1 MSSTAL
7 TARAPAIGV
16 PFMRR
21 YGESALLFAS
31 LAVLAAIWL
40 APFVTIAMT
49 AIRSQGDLFTRGIYS
64 WPSQFLWSN
73 FVEAWETGDFSIYFK
88 NSLLLILVKVPL
100 GILVASLAAYPLAKM
115 RFALAMPMFL
125 FFLIGLA
132 VPIQVTLQP
141 LLIMMQKIG
150 LANSIWALVPPY
162 VAFGLPFQIFVMRG
176 FFRLIPSELI
186 EAARLDGASELT
198 IFRRIMMPLS
208 LPALATLFIIDS
220 LNTWNEFLIALVL
233 INAKDSRTVPLG
245 LLQFQGEFSTQYTLL
260 MAGIVISIL
269 PVIAIFIFLQR
280 YFVAGLTG
288 GALKG

>member
-1 MSSTAL
+1 MPRARRL
-7 TARAPAIGV
+7 T
-16 PFMRR
+16 
-21 YGESALLFAS
+21 EEALLLAS
-31 LAVLAAIWL
+31 LSILALVWL
-40 APFVTIAMT
+40 SPFVTIVLSAV
-49 AIRSQGDLFTRGIYS
+49 RSQADLFTRGIYS
-64 WPSQFLWSN
+64 WPSAFVWQN
-73 FVEAWETGDFSIYFK
+73 FVEAWETGDFSIYFR
-88 NSLLLILVKVPL
+88 NSLLLILFKVPL
-100 GILVASLAAYPLAKM
+100 GILVASLAAYPLAKL
-115 RFALAMPMFL
+115 RFSLSMPIFM

-141 LLIMMQKIG
+141 LLIMMQRIG
-150 LANSIWALVPPY
+150 LANSIWALLPPY

-176 FFRLIPSELI
+176 FFRLIPSELV
-186 EAARLDGASELT
+186 EAARMDGASELT
-198 IFRRIMMPLS
+198 IFRKIMLPLS

-220 LNTWNEFLIALVL
+220 LATWNEFLIALVL
-233 INAKDSRTVPLG
+233 INAKESRTVPLG

>member
-1 MSSTAL
+1 LSAIQVRTSAAMPRGRRLTEEAL
-7 TARAPAIGV
+7 LLV
-16 PFMRR
+16 SL
-21 YGESALLFAS
+21 SALAL
-31 LAVLAAIWL
+31 VWL
-40 APFVTIAMT
+40 SPFVTILLSAV
-49 AIRSQGDLFTRGIYS
+49 RSQADLFTRGIYS
-64 WPSQFLWSN
+64 WPSAFLWQN
-73 FVEAWETGDFSIYFK
+73 FVDAWETGDFSIYFR
-88 NSLLLILVKVPL
+88 NSLLLILFKVPL
-100 GILVASLAAYPLAKM
+100 GILVASLAAYPLAKL
-115 RFALAMPMFL
+115 RFALSMPVFML
-125 FFLIGLA
+125 FLIGLA

-141 LLIMMQKIG
+141 LLIMMQQIG
-150 LANSIWALVPPY
+150 LANTIWALVPPY

-186 EAARLDGASELT
+186 EAARMDGASELT
-198 IFRRIMMPLS
+198 IFRKIMLPLS

-220 LNTWNEFLIALVL
+220 LATWNEFLIALVL
-233 INAKDSRTVPLG
+233 INAKESRTVPLG

>member
-1 MSSTAL
+1 MSATAL
-7 TARAPAIGV
+7 PRPAPRL
-16 PFMRR
+16 PFLRR
-21 YGESALLFAS
+21 YGEDALLFAS
-31 LAVLAAIWL
+31 LSILAAIWL
-40 APFVTIAMT
+40 SPFVTILLSAV
-49 AIRSQGDLFTRGIYS
+49 RSQGDLFTRGIYS
-64 WPSQFLWSN
+64 WPSEFLWSN

-88 NSLLLILVKVPL
+88 NSLLLIATKVPL

-115 RFALAMPMFL
+115 RFPLSTPIFL
-125 FFLIGLA
+125 LFLVGLA
-132 VPIQVTLQP
+132 VPVQVTLQP
-141 LLIMMQKIG
+141 LLIMMQRIG

-162 VAFGLPFQIFVMRG
+162 IAFGLPFQIFVMRG
-176 FFRLIPSELI
+176 FFRLIPGELI

-198 IFRRIMMPLS
+198 IFRRIMLPLS

-220 LNTWNEFLIALVL
+220 LSTWNEFLIALVM

-260 MAGIVISIL
+260 MAGIVISIV

>member
-1 MSSTAL
+1 MTGAH
-7 TARAPAIGV
+7 TV
-16 PFMRR
+16 PPMRR
-21 YGESALLFAS
+21 YGEQALLFGS
-31 LAVLAAIWL
+31 LAILAAIWL
-40 APFVTIAMT
+40 SPFVTILLSAV
-49 AIRSQGDLFTRGIYS
+49 RSQGDLFTRGIYS
-64 WPSQFLWSN
+64 WPSEFLWRN

-88 NSLLLILVKVPL
+88 NSLLLIATKVPL

-115 RFALAMPMFL
+115 RFSLNTPIFL
-125 FFLIGLA
+125 FFLVGLA
-132 VPIQVTLQP
+132 VPVQVTLQP
-141 LLIMMQKIG
+141 LLIMMQRIG
-150 LANSIWALVPPY
+150 LANSIWALIPPY

-176 FFRLIPSELI
+176 FFRLVPGELI

-198 IFRRIMMPLS
+198 IFRKIMLPLS

-220 LNTWNEFLIALVL
+220 LSTWNEFLIALVM

-260 MAGIVISIL
+260 MAGIVISIV

>member
-1 MSSTAL
+1 MSAAAL
-7 TARAPAIGV
+7 ARPAPRAP
-16 PFMRR
+16 FLRR
-21 YGESALLFAS
+21 YGEQALLFAS
-31 LAVLAAIWL
+31 LSILAAIWL
-40 APFVTIAMT
+40 SPFVTILMSAV
-49 AIRSQGDLFTRGIYS
+49 RSQGDLFTRGIYS
-64 WPSQFLWSN
+64 WPSEFLWSN
-73 FVEAWETGDFSIYFK
+73 FVEAWQTGDFSIYFR
-88 NSLLLILVKVPL
+88 NSLLLIATKVPL

-115 RFALAMPMFL
+115 RFPLSTPIFL
-125 FFLIGLA
+125 LFLVGLA
-132 VPIQVTLQP
+132 VPVQVTLQP
-141 LLIMMQKIG
+141 LLIMMQRIG

-162 VAFGLPFQIFVMRG
+162 IAFGLPFQIFVMRG
-176 FFRLIPSELI
+176 FFRLIPGELI

-198 IFRRIMMPLS
+198 IFRKIMLPLS

-220 LNTWNEFLIALVL
+220 LSTWNEFLIALVM

-260 MAGIVISIL
+260 MAGIVISIV

>member
-1 MSSTAL
+1 
-7 TARAPAIGV
+7 
-16 PFMRR
+16 MRR
-21 YGESALLFAS
+21 YGEDALLFAS
-31 LAVLAAIWL
+31 LAVLAVIWL
-40 APFVTIAMT
+40 SPFVTILLSAV
-49 AIRSQGDLFTRGIYS
+49 RSQADLFTRGIYS
-64 WPSQFLWSN
+64 WPSEFLWRN

-115 RFALAMPMFL
+115 RFSLNMPIFL

-141 LLIMMQKIG
+141 LLIMMQRIG
-150 LANSIWALVPPY
+150 LANSIWALIPPY

-176 FFRLIPSELI
+176 FFRLIPGELI

-198 IFRRIMMPLS
+198 IFRKIMLPLS
-208 LPALATLFIIDS
+208 LPAVATLFIIDS
-220 LNTWNEFLIALVL
+220 LATWNEFLIALVL

-288 GALKG
+288 GAPKG

>member
-1 MSSTAL
+1 MSAAAL
-7 TARAPAIGV
+7 PRPV
-16 PFMRR
+16 PRVRFMRR
-21 YGESALLFAS
+21 HGEDALLFAS
-31 LAVLAAIWL
+31 LAILAAIWL
-40 APFVTIAMT
+40 SPFVTILLSAV
-49 AIRSQGDLFTRGIYS
+49 RSQGDLFTRGIYS
-64 WPSQFLWSN
+64 WPSEFLWSN

-88 NSLLLILVKVPL
+88 NSLLLIATKVPL
-100 GILVASLAAYPLAKM
+100 GILIASLAAYPLAKM
-115 RFALAMPMFL
+115 RFPLSTPIFMLFL
-125 FFLIGLA
+125 VGLA
-132 VPIQVTLQP
+132 VPVQVTLQP
-141 LLIMMQKIG
+141 LLIMMQRIG
-150 LANSIWALVPPY
+150 LANSIWALIPPY

-176 FFRLIPSELI
+176 FFRLIPGELI

-198 IFRRIMMPLS
+198 IFRKIMLPLS

-220 LNTWNEFLIALVL
+220 LSTWNEFLIALVM

-260 MAGIVISIL
+260 MAGIVISIV